1 MSRRIGRRFT
11 VAFACGII
19 DDAAAGRTSPYRFT
33 NVPDRFVKIAASP
46 RGALCRAAG
55 LMLAA
60 MVAAVVAGCAMPPS
74 DAAERIAFEQNHD
87 PLEPLNRQTLDLNLF
102 IDRILLKPA
111 TQVYIAIVPEEG
123 RDAVKRALDNM
134 KEPVVVINNVLQGEI
149 KRAGVSVGRFTVNTT
164 LGLAGL
170 LDIAAKM
177 GLEKESGDFGQTMF
191 VWGLPEGPYLILPLL
206 GPSSPRDLIG
216 MGADAYI
223 DPFSFLATAK
233 SVDQIQIARFV
244 VDGIDQRARVMDVLD
259 DLEKNSLD
267 FYAQLRSL
275 SQQKRAAELRHGAA
289 PEPGS
294 DFYQDPSKTPAAK
307 PSAALPQQP
316 RSPAGPALV
325 RPGANAAAP
334 SRSSRS

>member
-1 MSRRIGRRFT
+1 M
-11 VAFACGII
+11 
-19 DDAAAGRTSPYRFT
+19 
-33 NVPDRFVKIAASP
+33 KIAASP

-60 MVAAVVAGCAMPPS
+60 VVAGCATPPS
-74 DAAERIAFEQNHD
+74 DPAERAAFEQNHD

-102 IDRILLKPA
+102 VDRILLKPA

-134 KEPVVVINNVLQGEI
+134 KEPVVVINNVLQGEL
-149 KRAGVSVGRFTVNTT
+149 KRAGVSVGRFTVNST

-177 GLEKESGDFGQTMF
+177 GLDKESGDFGQTLF

-223 DPFSFLATAK
+223 DPFSYLATAK

-244 VDGIDQRARVMDVLD
+244 VDGIDQRARVIDVLD

-294 DFYQDPSKTPAAK
+294 DFYQDPNKSPDAR
-307 PSAALPQQP
+307 PSAAAPQQP
-316 RSPAGPALV
+316 GSGNLAPGGPPPASPALV
-325 RPGANAAAP
+325 RPGANTAARP
-334 SRSSRS
+334 RSSRS

>member
-1 MSRRIGRRFT
+1 MRR
-11 VAFACGII
+11 
-19 DDAAAGRTSPYRFT
+19 
-33 NVPDRFVKIAASP
+33 
-46 RGALCRAAG
+46 
-55 LMLAA
+55 
-60 MVAAVVAGCAMPPS
+60 VAG
-74 DAAERIAFEQNHD
+74 H
-87 PLEPLNRQTLDLNLF
+87 LF
-102 IDRILLKPA
+102 TILS
-111 TQVYIAIVPEEG
+111 
-123 RDAVKRALDNM
+123 AL
-134 KEPVVVINNVLQGEI
+134 
-149 KRAGVSVGRFTVNTT
+149 
-164 LGLAGL
+164 
-170 LDIAAKM
+170 
-177 GLEKESGDFGQTMF
+177 
-191 VWGLPEGPYLILPLL
+191 
-206 GPSSPRDLIG
+206 SPRDLIG

-275 SQQKRAAELRHGAA
+275 AQQKRAAELRHGAA

-316 RSPAGPALV
+316 RSPAGPTSI

-334 SRSSRS
+334 PRSSRS